1 MIRNRTLQARQKLV
15 DRLPVSGEL
24 VRGSLLE
31 RIVRHRSGC
40 PKCARGEGHRV
51 FVLTVTYPGGRTR
64 QLSVRRERVAEV
76 GRWLRNYRKLKLAI
90 RAICELNQEPQP
102 RSAGNTGRSG
112 AAAVDPQAHPQ
123 LELCRARARSAR

>member
-1 MIRNRTLQARQKLV
+1 MTKPEKLKLARLRARLRATGVDVDLQAGV
-15 DRLPVSGEL
+15 IEGY
-24 VRGSLLE
+24 GSLLE

-76 GRWLRNYRKLKLAI
+76 GRWLDNYRKLKEAI
-90 RAICELNQEPQP
+90 EAICELNHELLRPEP
-102 RSAGNTGRSG
+102 RRRRSG
-112 AAAVDPQAHPQ
+112 GRHD
-123 LELCRARARSAR
+123 